1 MQSHRLCDWD
11 RTDIYEDQGY
21 ISRGDDL
28 LTVDYLHMK
37 IKYEEDVN
45 LASEL
50 GSNVETSECRGQTA
64 PHHHRYRQLPSQ
76 TRIRGAM
83 MRRLDF

>member
-50 GSNVETSECRGQTA
+50 GRNIGMQGANGA
-64 PHHHRYRQLPSQ
+64 PPSPLPS
-76 TRIRGAM
+76 TPIS
-83 MRRLDF
+83 D

>member
-50 GSNVETSECRGQTA
+50 GSNVETSDAGGTRRPTITA
-64 PHHHRYRQLPSQ
+64 TVNSHL
-76 TRIRGAM
+76 
-83 MRRLDF
+83 RLE